1 MASSSVFNIISF
13 ILTTLF
19 YYLILK
25 PTLTYDIMNDPE
37 EYASYNKAY
46 YNSLSIYLLLVI
58 IIQFIVN
65 VIMVAGKCGG
75 SIQSNIAAAGLYTL
89 FPWILI
95 FGVMMIVIIV
105 YPGFKTAFS
114 DVIGYYY
121 VAGGANKVL
130 SDLLIDKNV
139 QQQIDESSG
148 SLKQKEDLENVADA
162 IIKITGNTSI
172 LINQIVPDNFINFW
186 NLLNPLMKLK
196 YQTNTPET
204 IEKRDSLFSLVVT
217 RDNVGESMWFL
228 YTGILLSS
236 IVQMKISTTP
246 CYVSPKQMEQN
257 YQKFLDQENKAQEQK
272 ATAQS
277 TVYTIKN

>member
-1 MASSSVFNIISF
+1 
-13 ILTTLF
+13 
-19 YYLILK
+19 
-25 PTLTYDIMNDPE
+25 MNDPE